1 MTRTVDR
8 FPRLSYVCLT
18 VMRKMILAALLIAF
32 TSCKKE
38 ESGVA
43 GLASGVA
50 PDSVAQRTVAAP
62 PPPPPMQT
70 GLQAKV
76 AEAAPLDRMIIR
88 NATIILIVR
97 DTAKSIDAITA
108 AIEQGGG
115 YVSASNVWREGDV
128 LHGKLSLRVPNT
140 HLSTALGAIRAA
152 GIRVQSESVTSEEVT
167 QEYVDLSSQ
176 VRNLEATEEEL
187 RQLLVTVRERAKKAS
202 DILEVHEQLMTI
214 RGQIE
219 QAKGRMRYLEKMT
232 AFATINVELSPD
244 AVSTPAIEPGWQPLA
259 AVKEAT
265 RSLTNAGKA
274 LVTAAIWIAIY
285 VLPMLIAFAIALA
298 IGWKA
303 LALILRSSRRRLQGE
318 IS

>member
-1 MTRTVDR
+1 
-8 FPRLSYVCLT
+8 
-18 VMRKMILAALLIAF
+18 MRKMILAVLLIAF

-43 GLASGVA
+43 GLASGIPTDNVGR
-50 PDSVAQRTVAAP
+50 STVATP
-62 PPPPPMQT
+62 PPPPPEAAPK
-70 GLQAKV
+70 AKV

-97 DTAKSIDAITA
+97 DTAKAIDAITA

-128 LHGKLSLRVPNT
+128 LHGKLTLRVPNT

-152 GIRVQSESVTSEEVT
+152 GIRVQSESVASEEVT

-219 QAKGRMRYLEKMT
+219 TAKGRMHYLEKMT
-232 AFATINVELSPD
+232 AFATINVELTPD

-259 AVKEAT
+259 SVKEAT

-274 LVTAAIWIAIY
+274 VVTAAIWIAIY
-285 VLPMLIAFAIALA
+285 VLPMLIVFAIALA
-298 IGWKA
+298 ITWKV
-303 LALILRSSRRRLQGE
+303 LALIVRTSRRRVQ
-318 IS
+318 S

>member
-1 MTRTVDR
+1 
-8 FPRLSYVCLT
+8 
-18 VMRKMILAALLIAF
+18 MRKMILAALLIAL

-38 ESGVA
+38 ESGGA
-43 GLASGVA
+43 GLASSGA
-50 PDSVAQRTVAAP
+50 PDGVAQRTVAVAATP
-62 PPPPPMQT
+62 EPKPLPAEK
-70 GLQAKV
+70 GKV

-88 NATIILIVR
+88 NATIVLIVR

-128 LHGKLSLRVPNT
+128 LHGKLTLRVPNA

-187 RQLLVTVRERAKKAS
+187 RQLLVTVREHAKKAS

-232 AFATINVELSPD
+232 AFATINVELTPD

-259 AVKEAT
+259 SVKEAT

-274 LVTAAIWIAIY
+274 VVTAAIWIAIY
-285 VLPMLIAFAIALA
+285 VLPMLIVFAIALA
-298 IGWKA
+298 IGWKV
-303 LALILRSSRRRLQGE
+303 LAVIVRASRRRVAG
-318 IS
+318 SM